1 MVAQETVKVTEVRNS
16 YWLEVDGLEKCL
28 SKLGDYIVTKSVL
41 TTNCH
46 PSVQK
51 VMRLEYKSIQHE
63 YDFWHIG
70 KSIKKR

>member
-1 MVAQETVKVTEVRNS
+1 MMSGDCYYLDVKSTFMVAQETVKVTEVRNS

-51 VMRLEYKSIQHE
+51 VMR
-63 YDFWHIG
+63 
-70 KSIKKR
+70 